1 MLEQVQ
7 MKINVFTIGDSRI
20 VRTWSGLPYFFCK
33 ALEAAGVKVVRTNIE
48 PDGTRARLFASL
60 YRARTS
66 ARRWLLGWRNDV
78 GFLRTPMYATLVA
91 ERIKTA
97 CAACPNA
104 DGNFFLTFS
113 FSSCGLSQIPVVHY
127 CDQTYEQL
135 LRESGSK
142 ALTYAAKWHIQNEID
157 NLRHAALIFGGFP
170 STIRHL
176 RDELGL
182 GNVYPKYMSG
192 INQDSN
198 QIDVTDLVAHK
209 EESSDFLFIGKSAYA
224 RGADILVKAFRILD
238 ASARGR
244 FRLNIVGLSR
254 KDLGLRSDESDM
266 VCYKYL
272 DRGDAEQNKTYQ
284 NLLENARVFVM
295 PQRTDMVA
303 IAMQEALLLCTPVVV
318 SDLENIRAFVK
329 DGENGLLLA
338 DVTPQACAAAMRRLV
353 DDRDIWRR
361 MAHNAHASARDRTW
375 ESIVKEMLQVIEKR
389 LVTKSGH
396 GCRRDP

>member
-1 MLEQVQ
+1 

-33 ALEAAGVKVVRTNIE
+33 ALEAAGVQVVRTNIE

-66 ARRWLLGWRNDV
+66 ARRWLLGRRNDV
-78 GFLRTPMYATLVA
+78 DFLRTPTYATLVA
-91 ERIKTA
+91 EKIKTA
-97 CAACPNA
+97 CAACPDA

-113 FSSCGLSQIPVVHY
+113 FSSWGLSQIPVVHY
-127 CDQTYEQL
+127 CDETYEQFVCK
-135 LRESGSK
+135 SGVN
-142 ALTYAAKWHIQNEID
+142 ALTYAAKWHIKNEID
-157 NLRHAALIFGGFP
+157 NLRHAALIFGGFR
-170 STIRHL
+170 STIHHL

-182 GNVYPKYMSG
+182 GNVYPKALSG
-192 INQDSN
+192 INQDTN
-198 QIDVTDLVAHK
+198 QIDVTDLVARK
-209 EESSDFLFIGKSAYA
+209 EESSDFLFIGKAAYA

-254 KDLGLRSDESDM
+254 KDLDLTSDESNI

-272 DRGDAEQNKTYQ
+272 DRSDAEQNKTYQ
-284 NLLENARVFVM
+284 NLLENARVFVI
-295 PQRTDMVA
+295 PQRTDLVA
-303 IAMQEALLLCTPVVV
+303 IAMQEALLLCTPVIV
-318 SDLENIRAFVK
+318 SDLENVRAFVR

-338 DVTPQACAAAMRRLV
+338 DVTPQTCAVAMLRLA

-361 MAHNAHASARDRTW
+361 MAHKAHASARDRTW
-375 ESIVKEMLQVIEKR
+375 KSIVKEMLQVIEKR
-389 LVTKSGH
+389 PVTKSGH
-396 GCRRDP
+396 SCRRDP